1 MTTEVLVICLMISA
15 LIVWGLPWLDAKA
28 RAQEAE
34 EVRAFEEMTEARKE
48 LFAKADQLDLLY
60 DQIYE
65 VRTCI
70 NLGRHDVAKERI
82 EQILF
87 ELEDAT

>member
-1 MTTEVLVICLMISA
+1 MDILIICLAIAA
-15 LIVWGLPWLDAKA
+15 LIVWGLPWINAKA
-28 RAQEAE
+28 QAAHAE
-34 EVRAFEEMTEARKE
+34 EIRKAVLE
-48 LFAKADQLDLLY
+48 SQKTLFAKSDQLELVY

-87 ELEDAT
+87 ELEDA

>member
-1 MTTEVLVICLMISA
+1 VSEVLVICLIISA

-34 EVRAFEEMTEARKE
+34 EVRAFEEAPETRQE
-48 LFAKADQLDLLY
+48 LHTKQLDLLY

-87 ELEDAT
+87 ELEDAP